1 MFYLEKFQ
9 LYFSQFL
16 VINTLDPDPELGPDS
31 LEIKNLNPYPDPDS
45 MP

>member
-16 VINTLDPDPELGPDS
+16 VINTLDPDLGPDS